1 MLTSRI
7 IYWLIKVF
15 WCMLRFSYT
24 YFCAFVAL
32 KSLSTTYPSP
42 GTPGYNVLLFY
53 AFCTAAVVQLYMIS
67 GYFARFVQQCSFS
80 QTQHL
85 MAQETPQI
93 VASCIAH
100 IRFQFWMYSDA
111 CLLGRWEIPRPSTR
125 IWICCWSPQWQ
136 SLKPVWRRWRSLPAL
151 PISWPLSGLRNRF
164 PEYHWVFAV
173 NFLHLH

>member
-1 MLTSRI
+1 MHLLHWNHWALLIHLRARLVITSCFFMPFALLR
-7 IYWLIKVF
+7 
-15 WCMLRFSYT
+15 WCSCTWFQGTSPDLFNSSIVSAR
-24 YFCAFVAL
+24 
-32 KSLSTTYPSP
+32 PSIWWHKK
-42 GTPGYNVLLFY
+42 TP
-53 AFCTAAVVQLYMIS
+53 A
-67 GYFARFVQQCSFS
+67 
-80 QTQHL
+80 
-85 MAQETPQI
+85 QI

-111 CLLGRWEIPRPSTR
+111 CLSGRWEIPRPSTR